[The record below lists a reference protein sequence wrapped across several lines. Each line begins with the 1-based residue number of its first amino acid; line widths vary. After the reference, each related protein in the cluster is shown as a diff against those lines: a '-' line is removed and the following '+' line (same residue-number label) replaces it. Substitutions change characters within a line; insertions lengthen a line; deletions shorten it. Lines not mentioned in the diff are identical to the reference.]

1 MANTMNDVDKVSA
14 VAGEMS
20 QLCEISLLS
29 RLAQM
34 KMAGMDDAPQHAY
47 VAAVAAS
54 AVINILGKI
63 LTMPTD
69 ESKVD
74 EWANGPA
81 SRSAMLLACLL
92 VARCAKPEFGGINFE
107 FGSHNILAALE
118 AVEQILGRNCDADF
132 AKPMVQAARKFPKP
146 THFFDNSTSSSVVD
160 LNKLRTLN

>member
-29 RLAQM
+29 KLTQM
-34 KMAGMDDAPQHAY
+34 KMAGMGDAPQHAY
-47 VAAVAAS
+47 VVAVAAS
-54 AVINILGKI
+54 TVINILGKI

-74 EWANGPA
+74 EWSSSPA
-81 SRSAMLLACLL
+81 SRSAVLLACLL

-107 FGSHNILAALE
+107 FGPSNILAALE
-118 AVEQILGRNCDADF
+118 AIEQVLGRNCDLEF
-132 AKPMVQAARKFPKP
+132 SKPMVKAARMFPKP